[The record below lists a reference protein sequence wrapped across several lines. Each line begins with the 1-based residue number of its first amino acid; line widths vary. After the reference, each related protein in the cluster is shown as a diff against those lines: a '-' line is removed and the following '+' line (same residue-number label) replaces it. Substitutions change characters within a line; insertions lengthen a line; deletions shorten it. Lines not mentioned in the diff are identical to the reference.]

1 MTMKLETSRRLVSSS
16 SLHCVPQCVPESVL
30 GLLVSAA
37 ALVGVAGSLLY
48 PRLRGWLG
56 STERAGGAGMLALVA
71 PLTLCLASVWCPG
84 SPFSPGQLTNTTA
97 NTTVASRC
105 EAEDTRPDLSSV
117 TVLLT
122 GIIAARAG
130 VWLAD
135 LAVTQILQVRSAL
148 Q

>member
-1 MTMKLETSRRLVSSS
+1 M
-16 SLHCVPQCVPESVL
+16 
-30 GLLVSAA
+30 
-37 ALVGVAGSLLY
+37 
-48 PRLRGWLG
+48 
-56 STERAGGAGMLALVA
+56 A

-135 LAVTQILQVRSAL
+135 LAVTQILQVGSAL

>member
-1 MTMKLETSRRLVSSS
+1 M
-16 SLHCVPQCVPESVL
+16 PQCVPESVL

-84 SPFSPGQLTNTTA
+84 SPFSPAQLTNNTTA
-97 NTTVASRC
+97 NTTIASRC
-105 EAEDTRPDLSSV
+105 EAEDARPDLTSV

>member
-1 MTMKLETSRRLVSSS
+1 M
-16 SLHCVPQCVPESVL
+16 PQCVPESVL

-84 SPFSPGQLTNTTA
+84 SPFSPAQHNTTA
-97 NTTVASRC
+97 NTTIASRC
-105 EAEDTRPDLSSV
+105 EAEDAGPDLTSV

>member
-1 MTMKLETSRRLVSSS
+1 M
-16 SLHCVPQCVPESVL
+16 PESVL

-84 SPFSPGQLTNTTA
+84 SPFSPGQQLNNTTNITA
-97 NTTVASRC
+97 NTTIASRC
-105 EAEDTRPDLSSV
+105 EAEDARPDLTSV

-135 LAVTQILQVRSAL
+135 LAVTQILQVRSTL

>member
-1 MTMKLETSRRLVSSS
+1 M
-16 SLHCVPQCVPESVL
+16 PESVL

-84 SPFSPGQLTNTTA
+84 SPFSPAQLTNSNTTTA
-97 NTTVASRC
+97 NTTIASRC
-105 EAEDTRPDLSSV
+105 EAEDARPDLTSV

-135 LAVTQILQVRSAL
+135 LAVTQILQVRSTL